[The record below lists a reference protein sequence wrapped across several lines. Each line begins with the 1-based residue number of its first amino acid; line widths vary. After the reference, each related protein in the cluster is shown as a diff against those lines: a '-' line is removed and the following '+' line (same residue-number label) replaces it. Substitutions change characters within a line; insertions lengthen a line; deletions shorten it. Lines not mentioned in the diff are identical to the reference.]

1 MKNLNQ
7 IKGFIFD
14 LDGTLLDSMAVWI
27 KIYESLFTEHG
38 KQMPQGYLYK
48 VNHLSM
54 AEGAKYTAENTDV
67 GLDVKS
73 VENFWKAKAQDK
85 YAREIKLKPYAYE
98 ILDLLSQRGVM
109 LGVATASNKQNVT
122 PCLVNNGIFD
132 FFHSI
137 TSVDEV
143 ERGKDYPDIYQ
154 RQCEKFALDYCDC
167 ASVEDSYVGALSAK
181 NGGLLSIGT
190 YDESGK
196 LHNAEL
202 KRNCDLYFHTLKE
215 LYEALLR

>member
-1 MKNLNQ
+1 MKNLKD

-14 LDGTLLDSMAVWI
+14 LDGTLLDSMAVWV

-38 KQMPQGYLYK
+38 KTMPDGYLYH

-54 AEGAKYTAENTDV
+54 SEGAKYTAQNTDV
-67 GLDVKS
+67 GLDK
-73 VENFWKAKAQDK
+73 EAIEEFWKNKAQDK
-85 YAREIKLKPYAYE
+85 YAKEIKLKPYAYE
-98 ILDLLSQRGVM
+98 LLELLYNRGVL

-122 PCLVNNGIFD
+122 PCLENNNIMK

-143 ERGKDYPDIYQ
+143 ARGKDFPDIYQ
-154 RQCEKFALDYCDC
+154 KQCEKMALAYNEC
-167 ASVEDSYVGALSAK
+167 AVVEDSYVGALSAK
-181 NGGLLSIGT
+181 NGGMLSIGT

-202 KRNCDLYFHTLKE
+202 KNNCNLYFETLKDLYD
-215 LYEALLR
+215 ALI